1 MQRIGRN
8 VRAARCPAV
17 SFTQEHQLMTLKASM
32 KIAAPAALCAA
43 LAATTVAV
51 PAHAA
56 RGRAAVRPLTIG
68 QQASPYVRNFSPF
81 SLTGALS
88 AARAAVLEP
97 LYIVDPTNN
106 GKQTPWLAAS
116 YTYSKGNYP
125 AARLGRG
132 G

>member
-68 QQASPYVRNFSPF
+68 QQASPYVRNFNPF
-81 SLTGALS
+81 SLTGQLS
-88 AARAAVLEP
+88 SVHVIQEP
-97 LYIVDPTNN
+97 LYIVDPTAN
-106 GKQTPWLAAS
+106 GVAGHVVHIQ
-116 YTYSKGNYP
+116 
-125 AARLGRG
+125 
-132 G
+132 